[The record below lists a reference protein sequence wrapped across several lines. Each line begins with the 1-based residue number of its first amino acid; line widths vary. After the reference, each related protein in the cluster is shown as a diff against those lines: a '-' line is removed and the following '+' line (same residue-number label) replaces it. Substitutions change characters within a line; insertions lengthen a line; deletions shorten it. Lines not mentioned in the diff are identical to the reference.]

1 MTPTDPEH
9 PGIQALTLATA
20 LGCGL
25 AAGVFF
31 AFSSFVMSGL
41 GRLPAAQG
49 IAAMQSINITAVRPL
64 FMTALFGTAAAC
76 LPLIVFGIRYRDERP
91 GLLLVLGGLLYLIG
105 AIGLT
110 VVYHVPHNDALAVLD
125 PGSADAAAQWHDYLV
140 GWTRWNHVR
149 TLSSLGAAAAFTTAL
164 LRA

>member
-1 MTPTDPEH
+1 MDPSSPDH
-9 PGIQALTLATA
+9 PGLQALILGTA

-41 GRLPAAQG
+41 GRLPAGQG

-64 FMTALFGTAAAC
+64 FMIALFGTAAAT
-76 LPLIVFGIRYRDERP
+76 LPLLVIGIRYRDQRP
-91 GLLLVLGGLLYLIG
+91 GLLLVLGAVLYLVG

-110 VVYHVPHNDALAVLD
+110 VVYHVPHNDALALLD
-125 PGSADAAAQWHDYLV
+125 PNGPGAAAEWHDYLV

-149 TLSSLGAAAAFTTAL
+149 TLSSLGAAAAFTAAL
-164 LRA
+164 LRS

>member
-1 MTPTDPEH
+1 MTSTTENPA
-9 PGIQALTLATA
+9 IQGLTLATA

-41 GRLPAAQG
+41 DRLPPAQG
-49 IAAMQSINITAVRPL
+49 LAAMQSINITAVRPL
-64 FMTALFGTAAAC
+64 FMTALFGTAVAC
-76 LPLIVFGIRYRDERP
+76 LPMIVIGIRHRDERP
-91 GLLLVLGGLLYLIG
+91 GLLLVLGGVLYLVG

-110 VVYHVPHNDALAVLD
+110 VVYHVPHNDALALLD
-125 PGSADAAAQWHDYLV
+125 PADPAAVGQWQDYLT

-149 TLSSLGAAAAFTTAL
+149 TLSSLGAAAAFSTAL
-164 LRA
+164 LRS